1 MIENLT
7 VAVTCRCMVYESDLE
22 NFLHN
27 RNLPKIK
34 DNMSKSDSDLKDL
47 RCAWHSYHTAGGKSI
62 ASYMDTGCHLP
73 SKSFGDV
80 KGLGMLARNAGCRV
94 LVTIA

>member
-1 MIENLT
+1 MLLKHFVKN
-7 VAVTCRCMVYESDLE
+7 V
-22 NFLHN
+22 
-27 RNLPKIK
+27 PKIK